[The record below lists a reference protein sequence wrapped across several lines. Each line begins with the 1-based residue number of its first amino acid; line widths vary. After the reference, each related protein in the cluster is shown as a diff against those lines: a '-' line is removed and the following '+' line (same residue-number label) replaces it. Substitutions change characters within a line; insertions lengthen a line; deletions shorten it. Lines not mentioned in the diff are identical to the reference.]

1 MGWPLSAQDF
11 APGEHRTVVIT
22 ELDRRTVQVVCG
34 CGWHSEA
41 FEAAGLTGRMEALE
55 RAAEVTDVHKWDADI
70 S

>member
-1 MGWPLSAQDF
+1 
-11 APGEHRTVVIT
+11 VIT